1 MHLREGLLTVLT
13 KSTYHDCVARDDV
26 EDALGAEEPVPQPQ
40 RLRVRG
46 VRQQREV

>member
-1 MHLREGLLTVLT
+1 MHLREGSLTVL

-40 RLRVRG
+40 RLGVRG